1 MGQAQS
7 FNLVN
12 FDIADLITAS
22 ILCLDSAGRILFA
35 NTSAETLFGLSK
47 VQLAKLKVEDLLH
60 SSEEFHDFCNTNK
73 EESSHI
79 QIKLEWNLAR
89 GENAKLD
96 TMITQTG
103 MLYPSCVVE
112 LRTDLRSIKV
122 SKEER
127 RADLVK
133 VNKMI
138 LKNLGHE
145 VKNPLGGIR
154 GAAQLL
160 KDELVENELVEYTD
174 VIIKEADRLR
184 DLVDNMLISS
194 KRAIKYEKV
203 NIHEL
208 TERVRTLVES
218 EYKQISIVCDYDVS
232 IPELECDATQIVQV
246 ILNVCRN
253 AAEALQRHDIKNPK
267 ITLKSRIARQ
277 TTLRRRKHTLAV
289 LLEIKDNGP
298 GVPNSIQDQIFYPLV
313 SSHPNGHGVGL
324 TLAQE
329 IIHAHHGL
337 IDFESREGLTIFSI
351 HIPISKSESVN
362 EFSMDS

>member
-22 ILCLDSAGRILFA
+22 ILCLDSSGRILFA

-47 VQLAKLKVEDLLH
+47 SQLAKLNVEDLLNN
-60 SSEEFHDFCNTNK
+60 SEEFHDYCNTNE

-79 QIKLEWNLAR
+79 QIKLEWNIAR
-89 GENAKLD
+89 GENTKLD

-174 VIIKEADRLR
+174 VIIKESDRLR
-184 DLVDNMLISS
+184 DLVDNMLISP
-194 KRAIKYEKV
+194 KRAIKYEQV

-208 TERVRTLVES
+208 TERVRTLIES

-232 IPELECDATQIVQV
+232 IPELECDVTQIVQV

-253 AAEALQRHDIKNPK
+253 AAEALERHGTKNPN
-267 ITLKSRIARQ
+267 ITMKSRIARQ
-277 TTLRRRKHTLAV
+277 MTLRRKKHTLAV

-298 GVPNSIQDQIFYPLV
+298 GVPDSIRDQIFYPLV
-313 SSHPNGHGVGL
+313 SSHSNGHGIGL

-329 IIHAHHGL
+329 IVHAHGGL
-337 IDFESREGLTIFSI
+337 IDFNSREGSTSFSI

>member
-1 MGQAQS
+1 MRQVQS
-7 FNLVN
+7 FDLINL
-12 FDIADLITAS
+12 DIVDLITAS
-22 ILCLDSAGRILFA
+22 ILCLDASGRILFA

-47 VQLAKLKVEDLLH
+47 SQLSKLKVEDL
-60 SSEEFHDFCNTNK
+60 STSFEEFRDFCNENE

-79 QIKLEWNLAR
+79 QTKLAWNLAGDR
-89 GENAKLD
+89 NTKLD

-103 MLYPSCVVE
+103 MVYPSCVIE

-122 SKEER
+122 NKEER

-145 VKNPLGGIR
+145 IKNPLGGIR

-160 KDELVENELVEYTD
+160 KDELLDNELIEYTD

-184 DLVDNMLISS
+184 DLVDKMLVSS
-194 KRAIKYEKV
+194 KREIKYDRV

-208 TERVRTLVES
+208 TERVKTLIES
-218 EYKQISIVCDYDVS
+218 EYKEITIDCDYDVS
-232 IPELECDATQIVQV
+232 IPELECDLTQMVQV

-253 AAEALQRHDIKNPK
+253 AAEALANHHVDSPK
-267 ITLKSRIARQ
+267 ITIKSRIARQ
-277 TTLRRRKHTLAV
+277 TTLRRKKHTLAV
-289 LLEIKDNGP
+289 SLEIKDNGP
-298 GVPNSIQDQIFYPLV
+298 GIPDFIQDQIFYPLV
-313 SSHPNGHGVGL
+313 SSHPNGQGIGL

-329 IIHAHHGL
+329 IIHAHGGL
-337 IDFESREGLTIFSI
+337 IDFDSEKGSTSFTI
-351 HIPISKSESVN
+351 HIPLSKSERVN

>member
-22 ILCLDSAGRILFA
+22 ILCLDSSGRILFA

-47 VQLAKLKVEDLLH
+47 SQLGKLNVEDLLH
-60 SSEEFHDFCNTNK
+60 NSEEIHDFCNTNE

-89 GENAKLD
+89 SKNTRLD

-160 KDELVENELVEYTD
+160 KDELAENELIEYTE

-194 KRAIKYEKV
+194 KRSIKYENA

-208 TERVRTLVES
+208 TERVRTLIES
-218 EYKQISIVCDYDVS
+218 EYKQISIDCDYDVS
-232 IPELECDATQIVQV
+232 IPELECDVTQIVQV

-253 AAEALQRHDIKNPK
+253 AAEALERHNIENN
-267 ITLKSRIARQ
+267 LF
-277 TTLRRRKHTLAV
+277 
-289 LLEIKDNGP
+289 
-298 GVPNSIQDQIFYPLV
+298 FYKYAKY
-313 SSHPNGHGVGL
+313 
-324 TLAQE
+324 T
-329 IIHAHHGL
+329 
-337 IDFESREGLTIFSI
+337 
-351 HIPISKSESVN
+351 
-362 EFSMDS
+362 

>member
-22 ILCLDSAGRILFA
+22 ILCLDSSGRILFA

-47 VQLAKLKVEDLLH
+47 SQLAKLNVEDLLNN
-60 SSEEFHDFCNTNK
+60 SEEFHDFCNTNE

-79 QIKLEWNLAR
+79 QIKLEWNTAV
-89 GENAKLD
+89 GENTKLD

-160 KDELVENELVEYTD
+160 KDELAENELIEYTE

-194 KRAIKYEKV
+194 KRAIKYEHV

-208 TERVRTLVES
+208 TERVRTLIES
-218 EYKQISIVCDYDVS
+218 EYKQISIDCDYDVS
-232 IPELECDATQIVQV
+232 IPELECDVTQIVQV

-277 TTLRRRKHTLAV
+277 TTLRRKKHTLAV

-313 SSHPNGHGVGL
+313 SSHPNGHGIGL

-329 IIHAHHGL
+329 IVHAHRGL
-337 IDFESREGLTIFSI
+337 IDFESIEGSTCFSI